1 MKLTKIKIE
10 ELVNE
15 IEDFLRKN
23 ELLGDVCL
31 YFNNKRH
38 LWTYDH
44 KAMEYKLHEKEDISP
59 SDYFEYAASK
69 HILSMSFEGAF
80 YDVLNGFTNA
90 AFRKQDEFYSLLKKY
105 GLYYELGNAWNL
117 TCYPVDN
124 YTEVEYTDYTAQVK
138 PEPEHIWSHKKDVL
152 PELREI
158 MTAWY
163 EMSEAVGDL
172 GGCVIGAG
180 FNFTYK
186 NKPYFM
192 SACSPWQGSLSWERH
207 KDRVKEMLVEIGATE
222 IRYDWGRLD

>member
-10 ELVNE
+10 ELVNK

-59 SDYFEYAASK
+59 LDYFEYAASK

-80 YDVLNGFTNA
+80 CDVMNGYTKR
-90 AFRKQDEFYSLLKKY
+90 AFNLQDKFSKILGKY
-105 GLYYELGNAWNL
+105 NLYYELGHHWNL
-117 TCYPVDN
+117 TCYPSNDDM
-124 YTEVEYTDYTAQVK
+124 EVEYTDYTALVQT
-138 PEPEHIWSHKKDVL
+138 EPEHIWCHKKDVL

-180 FNFTYK
+180 FLFIYK
-186 NKPYFM
+186 GKPYFM

-207 KDRVKEMLVEIGATE
+207 RDRVKEMLAEIGATE